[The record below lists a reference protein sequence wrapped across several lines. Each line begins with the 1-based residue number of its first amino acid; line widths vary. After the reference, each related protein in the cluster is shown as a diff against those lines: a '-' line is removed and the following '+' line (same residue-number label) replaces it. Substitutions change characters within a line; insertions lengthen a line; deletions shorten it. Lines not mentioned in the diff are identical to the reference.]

1 MLLLRTL
8 GKNQPKVA
16 LSPVFFFCSFL
27 TTLFLHHPT
36 QHSTQK
42 SSAAAEIFNQHT
54 ARRRPTLQLPSR
66 SGALHL
72 PLATSCSFLQQHP
85 TARRTTHDIDDEDD
99 SPQSFFFFVSLPAKL
114 SEFRDATTGSGHFR
128 TCRKP
133 TCFGICGKECPHFRA
148 STRNGLFFWFLVSS
162 RSWWSK
168 NFWGGGDDDDEQQ
181 RQKQFAFRFTD
192 DDWLIGLPFLA
203 CVRSR
208 GARRRWPH
216 ARNDAHIR
224 ACTRKYIYL
233 FLCWVYSAVKRRSVL
248 KKCR

>member
-42 SSAAAEIFNQHT
+42 SSSAAEIFNQHT

-99 SPQSFFFFVSLPAKL
+99 SPQSFFFSFRCQQNFVGISRRDHRIRTLSHL
-114 SEFRDATTGSGHFR
+114 SETYLLRDLWERMSTLPCFHAKR
-128 TCRKP
+128 T
-133 TCFGICGKECPHFRA
+133 
-148 STRNGLFFWFLVSS
+148 FFWIFGQQSELMKQEFL
-162 RSWWSK
+162 
-168 NFWGGGDDDDEQQ
+168 
-181 RQKQFAFRFTD
+181 
-192 DDWLIGLPFLA
+192 
-203 CVRSR
+203 
-208 GARRRWPH
+208 RRR
-216 ARNDAHIR
+216 
-224 ACTRKYIYL
+224 
-233 FLCWVYSAVKRRSVL
+233 
-248 KKCR
+248 